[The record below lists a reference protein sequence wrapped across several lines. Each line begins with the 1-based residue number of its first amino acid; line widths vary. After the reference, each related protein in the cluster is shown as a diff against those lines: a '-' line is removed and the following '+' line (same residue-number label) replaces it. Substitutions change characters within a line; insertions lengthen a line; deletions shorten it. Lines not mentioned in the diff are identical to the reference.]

1 MMFSACDDPTPFKV
15 VHCGLSMGKYV
26 YRPPKKLVKRLFCVA
41 RLSPEKGLTFA
52 IEALKLLIAKGYD
65 LELRLGG
72 DGPSKAHLQALTR
85 QLGIADRVKFL
96 GFLTEEEVIS
106 ELHAADLF
114 VLPSFVEG
122 VPVSAMEAMAV
133 GVPVIATNIAGTYE
147 LVENGKTGILIRPS
161 DAQALADAVIGMIED
176 YGFRKRAAELARR
189 KVVDEFDVD
198 KETAKLNRYLVESC
212 G

>member
-1 MMFSACDDPTPFKV
+1 MIRIRSKV
-15 VHCGLSMGKYV
+15 VHCGLSIGKYA
-26 YRPPKKLVKRLFCVA
+26 YRPPKEQIKRLFCAA

-52 IEALKLLIAKGYD
+52 VEALKLLLDKGYD

-72 DGPSKAHLQALTR
+72 DGPSKAHLQALTK

-133 GVPVIATNIAGTYE
+133 GVPVVATNIAGTYE
-147 LVENGKTGILIRPS
+147 LIENGETGILIRPS
-161 DAQALADAVIGMIED
+161 DAQALADAVISMIAD
-176 YGFRKRAAELARR
+176 FDFRRRAAELARR

-198 KETAKLNRYLVESC
+198 KETAKLNQYLVESC